1 MPRLQKDHFRLT
13 CVAKKRRCLSS
24 LLVSQN
30 NKMAAM
36 LISPNNET
44 EALLL
49 SQTSPVGVE
58 LFSYFKAPFYR
69 NKNWNSCWQREAKR
83 SNPKLS
89 WILNLNVD
97 SISVKL
103 GFQIPIVS
111 GIPDSKA
118 QDFWFQKEEFPVFP
132 WNPGY
137 LACSGRYRQ
146 QNSPYSCVFK
156 YARVVKQKVWNEAEK
171 RERDWGET
179 LFSRLTRPTGVWR

>member
-1 MPRLQKDHFRLT
+1 
-13 CVAKKRRCLSS
+13 
-24 LLVSQN
+24 
-30 NKMAAM
+30 M

-137 LACSGRYRQ
+137 LACLGRYRL

-179 LFSRLTRPTGVWR
+179 LFSRRACDASALRVCKTLTLRFIDLLTDFEKKTRLFCSLGAVW

>member
-1 MPRLQKDHFRLT
+1 M
-13 CVAKKRRCLSS
+13 KRRPCCFSKPVLWELSS
-24 LLVSQN
+24 FCISKLLFVAINIGIAADNVRQN
-30 NKMAAM
+30 
-36 LISPNNET
+36 
-44 EALLL
+44 
-49 SQTSPVGVE
+49 
-58 LFSYFKAPFYR
+58 APIQNCLGF
-69 NKNWNSCWQREAKR
+69 
-83 SNPKLS
+83 
-89 WILNLNVD
+89 WIFNVD

-137 LACSGRYRQ
+137 LACLGRYRL

-179 LFSRLTRPTGVWR
+179 LFSRLTRLTGVWR